1 MGLTGVR
8 AAYAV
13 APADADERVDVL
25 NAMAP
30 SWPVGAHGVALLHA
44 WMQPAVQQ
52 WLLHSLGRLRDWK
65 ARQHGLCADMGWQV
79 QPGSLANYFCARP
92 DGFAQS
98 KAFLQILPGL
108 RSAGIKLRECTSF
121 GVPGV
126 VRLGVPLECRQV
138 VREPGRLL
146 LAWDLS
152 AYRVTSDC
160 IVVTV
165 RDASEAEALR
175 FSLAAAERALE
186 DVRRELRE

>member
-1 MGLTGVR
+1 MGLPGVR

-44 WMQPAVQQ
+44 WMRPAVQQ
-52 WLLHSLGRLRDWK
+52 WLLRSHGRLRDWK
-65 ARQHGLCADMGWQV
+65 TRQHGLCADMGWQV

-108 RSAGIKLRECTSF
+108 RSAGIKLRDCSSF
-121 GVPGV
+121 GLPGV
-126 VRLGVPLECRQV
+126 VRLSVLPPASQ
-138 VREPGRLL
+138 
-146 LAWDLS
+146 
-152 AYRVTSDC
+152 
-160 IVVTV
+160 
-165 RDASEAEALR
+165 DA
-175 FSLAAAERALE
+175 LAAAWRGIRVTLAHQK
-186 DVRRELRE
+186 DMA